1 MNPITDTDTTI
12 EGTTET
18 LTSLLIEYEN
28 NEIITIADETGK
40 FSHNLE

>member
-12 EGTTET
+12 EGTTEP
-18 LTSLLIEYEN
+18 LASLLIEYEN